1 VRTFLVILVLA
12 AESEVVVSKLF
23 DMSGKVA
30 VVTGAAGG
38 LGGAIVR
45 GLSGAGVKVVAA
57 DIKDPKASL
66 GDDVVFQRTDV
77 SNAAEVDALI
87 ETASHRFGRIDL
99 MVSNAAIAGG
109 ARSENETPEGWDQ
122 VLSVNAKGPFLC
134 ARAAA
139 RKMIPQ
145 GGGCIINIAS
155 VLSFI
160 GHPTALAY
168 TASKGAVAQ
177 LTRTLAIEWAK
188 HNIRVNAIA
197 PGFFRTPLNDGFL
210 RSEEFMKPIVAKIP
224 LNRIGEPEEIV
235 GTVIYLASDASR
247 FVTGSILLVDGGEMA
262 AGGYTDRVFPFIYQ
276 TI

>member
-1 VRTFLVILVLA
+1 L
-12 AESEVVVSKLF
+12 EVVVSKLF
-23 DMSGKVA
+23 DVSGKVA

-45 GLSGAGVKVVAA
+45 GLAGAGAKVIAA
-57 DIKDPKASL
+57 DIKAPKDSL
-66 GDDVVFQRTDV
+66 GEGILFQHTDV
-77 SNAAEVDALI
+77 SNATEVDALI
-87 ETASHRFGRIDL
+87 QTACEHFGRIDL
-99 MVSNAAIAGG
+99 MVSNAAIPGG

-122 VLSVNAKGPFLC
+122 VLAVNAKGPFLC

-139 RKMIPQ
+139 QRMIPL

-155 VLSFI
+155 VLSFL

-177 LTRTLAIEWAK
+177 LTRTLSIEWAK

-197 PGFFRTPLNDGFL
+197 PGFFRTPLNEGFL

-224 LNRIGEPEEIV
+224 LSRIGEPEEIV
-235 GTVIYLASDASR
+235 GTVIYLASEASR
-247 FVTGSILLVDGGEMA
+247 FVTGSILVIDGGEMA
-262 AGGYTDRVFPFIYQ
+262 AGGYTEGVFPFIYQ
-276 TI
+276 TL